1 MAKKYIYQEGN
12 LCGYN
17 WLLTTLIS
25 ISSSI
30 NQSSEAYNDIK
41 YGCGYATDH
50 ISYQQNGALKTE
62 SNYDNSHYFILDKN
76 NNSSLDFNGYKYIAI
91 EYEIEGDDSQ
101 IANCEVTING
111 EYIINSNQ
119 NTNRTIAKIEIPQDR
134 EYSYDPTIIIGTENI
149 KSENYETKKLKIYN
163 IWLETESNNLY
174 NLTSGFINKLI
185 NKIKQELSKK
195 VDKEEGK
202 VLSSNDFTNEDKSLL
217 DDLRVKGINIS
228 DIKRLT
234 IESGELQ
241 LTKDKYQI
249 ADVSSG
255 TKILMPEIGISEWCV
270 EINLIINAKEDM
282 ILEFDDIKW
291 KEIPRIKNGFDYILS
306 FTCTDN
312 IWYGEIIE
320 YRKFEKSYLYKN
332 GDECSALSG
341 GWDYIWV
348 QNWSYGAGTLVNPSE
363 YSKEE
368 YGWAKCEE
376 YIEYQGYNYG
386 SNYGYMQYF
395 QTANAIDF
403 SNYTKMYVEYSIEK
417 YTYEDGSEADYGGTP
432 IHIKVGN
439 TALMSK
445 GTLTPKTV
453 GKFDISSITDS
464 QKVGFGMMVER
475 GYETRTNKLKVYKIW
490 LEGEETK
497 TDQEIIYERITTLED
512 QTSTINT
519 TLSNKVDKIDGKSL
533 STEDFT
539 TFYKEKLDNLE
550 AISAQIVD
558 ELPEIG
564 DKNCYYFVPDNQSEG
579 ANNDFYVTFMYFE
592 TLGWKTIGT
601 TKIDLKDYVTFAYLY
616 ENNYNKVETDSKL
629 QTKAN
634 ASDVYTK
641 TQVDT
646 SLALKA
652 NSADVYNKT
661 EADDKFQTKIQILTQ
676 EEYDALVTA
685 GTVDS
690 NATYLIKSDL

>member
-25 ISSSI
+25 ISSSM
-30 NQSSEAYNDIK
+30 NQSSEAYNDVK
-41 YGCGYATDH
+41 YGCGYAIDH
-50 ISYQQNGALKTE
+50 IFYQQNGTLKTE
-62 SNYDNSHYFILDKN
+62 SNYDNSHYFVLDKN

-119 NTNRTIAKIEIPQDR
+119 NTNRTIAKIEISQDR
-134 EYSYDPTIIIGTENI
+134 EYSYDPTIIIGTSNI
-149 KSENYETKKLKIYN
+149 KSEDYETKKLKIYN
-163 IWLETESNNLY
+163 IWLETESNILY
-174 NLTSGFINKLI
+174 NLTNGFINKLI

-217 DDLRVKGINIS
+217 DDLRIKGINIS

-234 IESGELQ
+234 IESRELQ

-255 TKILMPEIGISEWCV
+255 TKILMPEIDISEWCV
-270 EINLIINAKEDM
+270 EINLILNAKEDM

-306 FTCTDN
+306 FTYTDN
-312 IWYGEIIE
+312 IWYGEVIE

-341 GWDYIWV
+341 GWSKGSFN
-348 QNWSYGAGTLVNPSE
+348 QGTAENIEGYLNLLPNGSVFTIKSINLSN
-363 YSKEE
+363 YSKI
-368 YGWAKCEE
+368 
-376 YIEYQGYNYG
+376 YIELQ
-386 SNYGYMQYF
+386 SNLLIFRIDTTLSHNENWYDKEYMKITKPNKSIVEIDISTVEGEKQLGF
-395 QTANAIDF
+395 QAWEAGANAKI
-403 SNYTKMYVEYSIEK
+403 
-417 YTYEDGSEADYGGTP
+417 
-432 IHIKVGN
+432 
-439 TALMSK
+439 
-445 GTLTPKTV
+445 
-453 GKFDISSITDS
+453 
-464 QKVGFGMMVER
+464 
-475 GYETRTNKLKVYKIW
+475 YKIW

-497 TDQEIIYERITTLED
+497 TDQEIIYERIATLED

-519 TLSNKVDKIDGKSL
+519 TLTNKVDKIDGKGL

-558 ELPEIG
+558 ELPETG

-579 ANNDFYVTFMYFE
+579 TNNDFYVTFMYFE

-601 TKIDLKDYVTFAYLY
+601 TKIDLKDYVTFAYLW
-616 ENNYNKVETDSKL
+616 ENNY
-629 QTKAN
+629 
-634 ASDVYTK
+634 TK
-641 TQVDT
+641 TEV
-646 SLALKA
+646 
-652 NSADVYNKT
+652 
-661 EADDKFQTKIQILTQ
+661 DDKFQTKIQILSQ
-676 EEYDALVTA
+676 AEYDALVTA
-685 GTVDS
+685 GTVDT
-690 NATYLIKSDL
+690 NTTYLIKSDL